1 MGKIVLALCF
11 IFVIPAFAQQQAP
24 DDVQS
29 AAAHKQAFTTVAND
43 LLLNIDQMAQEILT
57 LRKEN
62 EKLKADLA
70 KAQPMPTPTP
80 TPAKTQ

>member
-1 MGKIVLALCF
+1 MKVMALMLLIATPALA
-11 IFVIPAFAQQQAP
+11 QQAP
-24 DDVQS
+24 DDVQL

-43 LLLNIDQMAQEILT
+43 LLVNIDQMAQEIIT

-70 KAQPMPTPTP
+70 KALPIPVPNKTP
-80 TPAKTQ
+80 